1 MDLSQPGIEPR
12 SPTSWVDSLLSEI
25 PGKPKNTGV
34 GSLSLAAGDLP
45 YPGMEPGSLAL
56 QVNSLPAEL
65 PGQSD
70 AINREPGMY
79 EFVNLVKSLGLSFPT
94 CVKEFLSKRL
104 LSPHCPGGQVLGA

>member
-1 MDLSQPGIEPR
+1 MEPR

-94 CVKEFLSKRL
+94 CVKEVLSKRL
-104 LSPHCPGGQVLGA
+104 LSPHCSGGQVLGA